1 MEHIVSHAFTSPI
14 EEILKVYV
22 VMKLLVRRC
31 CDMSLC
37 QLLCPE
43 LGVVLCLLLWP
54 KRGND

>member
-1 MEHIVSHAFTSPI
+1 MASLPPF

-31 CDMSLC
+31 FDMSLC
-37 QLLCPE
+37 QLLWAE

-54 KRGND
+54 KKGNY